1 MTNLNSDNL
10 IKMKFETTYHRNAD
24 AVILSNQDIKKDY
37 EEIIEVINSISD
49 LDLITEFERRK
60 TERSNI
66 KSLSE
71 PINFLI
77 DERLVAK
84 GWDRQSQIFREEEYS
99 KKGQTAWRLDFA
111 KNTIS
116 VEVGF
121 NHGEAIS
128 HNLIKPV
135 LASELNHVEKSIQTK
150 MGVIITATDE
160 LKKYG
165 GFDGAV
171 GSYEKYKSYL
181 RPFNNILT
189 TPIVLIGLKLTSKF
203 IIEQRTI
210 DRSTKGFIKYL

>member
-1 MTNLNSDNL
+1 
-10 IKMKFETTYHRNAD
+10 MKFETTYHRNAD
-24 AVILSNQDIKKDY
+24 AVIMSNVDIKEDY
-37 EEIIEVINSISD
+37 DEIIEVIESITD

-77 DERLVAK
+77 DERLSSK

-99 KKGQTAWRLDFA
+99 KKRETAWRLDFA
-111 KNTIS
+111 KRTIS

-150 MGVIITATDE
+150 LGVIITATDE
-160 LKKYG
+160 LKKFG

-181 RPFNNILT
+181 RPFNYLLT
-189 TPIVLIGLKLTSKF
+189 SPIVLIGLKLPNSF
-203 IIEQRTI
+203 IIEQKTI
-210 DRSTKGFIKYL
+210 ERSTRGFIKYV

>member
-1 MTNLNSDNL
+1 
-10 IKMKFETTYHRNAD
+10 MKFETTYHRNAD

-37 EEIIEVINSISD
+37 DEIIEVINSISD

-165 GFDGAV
+165 GFDSAV

>member
-1 MTNLNSDNL
+1 
-10 IKMKFETTYHRNAD
+10 MKFETTYHRNAD
-24 AVILSNQDIKKDY
+24 AVIMSNVDIKEDY
-37 EEIIEVINSISD
+37 DEIIEVIESITD

-77 DERLVAK
+77 DERLSSK

-99 KKGQTAWRLDFA
+99 KKRETAWRLDFA
-111 KNTIS
+111 KRTIS

-150 MGVIITATDE
+150 LGVIITATDE
-160 LKKYG
+160 LKKFG

-181 RPFNNILT
+181 RPFNYLLT
-189 TPIVLIGLKLTSKF
+189 SPIVLIGLTLPNSF
-203 IIEQRTI
+203 IIEQKTI
-210 DRSTKGFIKYL
+210 ERSTRGFIKYV

>member
-1 MTNLNSDNL
+1 ME
-10 IKMKFETTYHRNAD
+10 FEITYHRHAD
-24 AVILSNQDIKKDY
+24 GVIITNDDIREDY
-37 EEIIEVINSISD
+37 NEIVEVLESITD
-49 LDLITEFERRK
+49 TDLITEFERRK
-60 TERSNI
+60 TERLNI

-84 GWDRQSQIFREEEYS
+84 GWEKQSQIFREEDYS
-99 KKGQTAWRLDFA
+99 QRGQTAWRLDFA
-111 KNTIS
+111 KRTIS

-150 MGVIITATDE
+150 MGVIITATDD

-189 TPIVLIGLKLTSKF
+189 TPVVLIGLKLPTSF
-203 IIEQRTI
+203 IIEQ
-210 DRSTKGFIKYL
+210 KNIKLI

>member
-1 MTNLNSDNL
+1 
-10 IKMKFETTYHRNAD
+10 MKFETTYHRNAD

-37 EEIIEVINSISD
+37 DEIIEVINSISD

-135 LASELNHVEKSIQTK
+135 LSSELNHVEKSIQTK

-165 GFDGAV
+165 GFDSAV

-203 IIEQRTI
+203 IIEQKTI
-210 DRSTKGFIKYL
+210 DRSTRGFIKYL

>member
-1 MTNLNSDNL
+1 
-10 IKMKFETTYHRNAD
+10 MKFETTYHRNAD
-24 AVILSNQDIKKDY
+24 AVIMSNVDIKEDY
-37 EEIIEVINSISD
+37 DEIIEVIESITD

-77 DERLVAK
+77 DERLSSK

-99 KKGQTAWRLDFA
+99 KKRETAWRLDFA
-111 KNTIS
+111 KRTIS

-135 LASELNHVEKSIQTK
+135 LESELNHVEKSIQTK
-150 MGVIITATDE
+150 LGVIITATDE
-160 LKKYG
+160 LKKFG

-181 RPFNNILT
+181 RPFNYLLT
-189 TPIVLIGLKLTSKF
+189 SPIVIIGLKLPNSF
-203 IIEQRTI
+203 IIEQKTI
-210 DRSTKGFIKYL
+210 ERSTRGFIKYV

>member
-1 MTNLNSDNL
+1 
-10 IKMKFETTYHRNAD
+10 MKFETTYHRNAD
-24 AVILSNQDIKKDY
+24 AVIMSNVDIKEDY
-37 EEIIEVINSISD
+37 DEIIEVIESITD

-77 DERLVAK
+77 DERLSSK

-99 KKGQTAWRLDFA
+99 KKRETAWRLDFA
-111 KNTIS
+111 KRTIS

-150 MGVIITATDE
+150 LGVIITATDE
-160 LKKYG
+160 LKKFG

-181 RPFNNILT
+181 RPFNYLLT
-189 TPIVLIGLKLTSKF
+189 SPIVIIGLKLPNSF
-203 IIEQRTI
+203 IIEQKTI
-210 DRSTKGFIKYL
+210 ERSTRGFIKYV

>member
-1 MTNLNSDNL
+1 
-10 IKMKFETTYHRNAD
+10 MKFETTYHRNAD
-24 AVILSNQDIKKDY
+24 AVIMSNVDIKEDY
-37 EEIIEVINSISD
+37 DEIIEVIESITD

-77 DERLVAK
+77 DERLSSK

-99 KKGQTAWRLDFA
+99 KKRETAWRLDFA
-111 KNTIS
+111 KRTIS

-150 MGVIITATDE
+150 LGVIITATDE
-160 LKKYG
+160 LKKFG

-181 RPFNNILT
+181 RPFNYLLT
-189 TPIVLIGLKLTSKF
+189 SPIVIIGLQLPNSF
-203 IIEQRTI
+203 IIEQKTI
-210 DRSTKGFIKYL
+210 ERSTRGFIKYV

>member
-1 MTNLNSDNL
+1 ME
-10 IKMKFETTYHRNAD
+10 FEITYHRHAD
-24 AVILSNQDIKKDY
+24 GVIITNDDIREDY
-37 EEIIEVINSISD
+37 NEIVEVLESISD
-49 LDLITEFERRK
+49 KDLITEFERRK
-60 TERSNI
+60 TERLNI

-84 GWDRQSQIFREEEYS
+84 GWEKQSQIFREEDYS
-99 KKGQTAWRLDFA
+99 QKGQTAWRLDFA
-111 KNTIS
+111 KRTIS

-150 MGVIITATDE
+150 MGVIITATDD

-189 TPIVLIGLKLTSKF
+189 TPVVLIGLKLPTSF
-203 IIEQRTI
+203 IIEQ
-210 DRSTKGFIKYL
+210 KNIKLI

>member
-1 MTNLNSDNL
+1 
-10 IKMKFETTYHRNAD
+10 MKFETTYHRNAD

-37 EEIIEVINSISD
+37 DEIIEVINSISD

>member
-1 MTNLNSDNL
+1 
-10 IKMKFETTYHRNAD
+10 MKFETTYHRNAD
-24 AVILSNQDIKKDY
+24 AVIMSNVDIKEDY
-37 EEIIEVINSISD
+37 DEIIEVIESITD
-49 LDLITEFERRK
+49 LDLINEFERRK

-77 DERLVAK
+77 DERLSSK

-99 KKGQTAWRLDFA
+99 KKRETAWRLDFA
-111 KNTIS
+111 KRTIS

-150 MGVIITATDE
+150 LGVIITATDE
-160 LKKYG
+160 LKKFG

-181 RPFNNILT
+181 RPFNYLLT
-189 TPIVLIGLKLTSKF
+189 SPIVLIGLKLPNSF
-203 IIEQRTI
+203 IIEQKTI
-210 DRSTKGFIKYL
+210 ERSTRGFIKYL

>member
-1 MTNLNSDNL
+1 
-10 IKMKFETTYHRNAD
+10 MKFETTYHRNAD
-24 AVILSNQDIKKDY
+24 AVIMSNVDIKEDY
-37 EEIIEVINSISD
+37 DEIIEVIESITD
-49 LDLITEFERRK
+49 LDLTTEFERRK

-77 DERLVAK
+77 DERLSSK

-99 KKGQTAWRLDFA
+99 KKRETAWRLDFA
-111 KNTIS
+111 KRTIS

-150 MGVIITATDE
+150 LGVIITATDE
-160 LKKYG
+160 LKKFG

-181 RPFNNILT
+181 RPFNYLLT
-189 TPIVLIGLKLTSKF
+189 SPIVLIGLTLPNSF
-203 IIEQRTI
+203 IIEQKTI
-210 DRSTKGFIKYL
+210 ERSTRGFIKYV

>member
-1 MTNLNSDNL
+1 
-10 IKMKFETTYHRNAD
+10 MKFETTYHRNAD
-24 AVILSNQDIKKDY
+24 AVIMSNVDIKEDY
-37 EEIIEVINSISD
+37 DEIIEVIESITD

-77 DERLVAK
+77 DERLSSK

-99 KKGQTAWRLDFA
+99 KKRETAWRLDFA
-111 KNTIS
+111 KKTIS

-150 MGVIITATDE
+150 LGVIITATDE
-160 LKKYG
+160 LKKFG

-181 RPFNNILT
+181 RPFNYLLT
-189 TPIVLIGLKLTSKF
+189 SPIVIIGLKLPNSF
-203 IIEQRTI
+203 IIEQKTI
-210 DRSTKGFIKYL
+210 ERSTRGFIKYV